1 MRPFLNI
8 GKITYAILLDKER
21 RAKCLILFRS
31 YFLTDVEKLKKNVIF
46 TQFYKVELKG
56 MVKKCVPYWA
66 LAKPLTL
73 TVVKLHRLLIFSPFF
88 FFCTVLWNSKSTYPE
103 KAIPRTPL
111 EQIKKIQFTSFSSV
125 STPFELQAR

>member
-88 FFCTVLWNSKSTYPE
+88 FLHSSLEFQIYLSRKSHPQNTVGANKENSVH
-103 KAIPRTPL
+103 I
-111 EQIKKIQFTSFSSV
+111 V
-125 STPFELQAR
+125 

>member
-1 MRPFLNI
+1 MNI

-88 FFCTVLWNSKSTYPE
+88 FFAQFFGIPNLPIPKKPSPEHRWSK
-103 KAIPRTPL
+103 
-111 EQIKKIQFTSFSSV
+111 
-125 STPFELQAR
+125 